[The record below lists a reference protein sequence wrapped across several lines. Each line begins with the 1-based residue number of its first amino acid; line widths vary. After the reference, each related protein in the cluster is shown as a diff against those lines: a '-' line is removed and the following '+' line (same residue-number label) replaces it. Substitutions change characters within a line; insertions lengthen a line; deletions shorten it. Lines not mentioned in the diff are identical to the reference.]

1 MQDPQVWDNRERA
14 QKLAEQLSGL
24 SGEVKK
30 FRHLEHEL
38 RQALELGQ
46 ELLDISD
53 PGLAVELKIKVDELT
68 AQYQELEWLA
78 FYNAPYDSRNAI
90 VAISAGAGGTDAQ
103 DWAEMLLSMLSR
115 WAAKKGWR
123 LSLVDK
129 QSGQEAGI
137 KSATF
142 EVVGLYAYGG
152 LKSESGVHRLV
163 RISPYDAEK
172 MRHTSFAMVDVIPD
186 LGDVADIELK
196 DEDLRIDVFRSSGHG
211 GQSVNTTDSAVR
223 VVHIPTGL
231 TVSCQNERSQQ
242 QNKQTALK
250 ILKSRLAKRAIEERE
265 KTERRIRGAVKSAE
279 WGSQIRSYVLHPYKL
294 VKDHRTG
301 LETQDVDA
309 VLAGG
314 LDDFSQAY
322 VRWLISNK

>member
-1 MQDPQVWDNRERA
+1 MQDPKVWDNRAAA
-14 QKLAEQLSGL
+14 QSLAEQLSAI

-46 ELLDISD
+46 ELLDMAD
-53 PGLAVELKIKVDELT
+53 QELAKELKTKVDELA
-68 AQYQELEWLA
+68 AQYRELEFLA

-90 VAISAGAGGTDAQ
+90 VSISAGAGGTDAQ
-103 DWAEMLLSMLSR
+103 DWAEMLLAMLVR
-115 WAAKKGWR
+115 WAEKKGYR
-123 LSLVDK
+123 AVLVDK
-129 QSGQEAGI
+129 QAGQEAGI

-142 EVVGLYAYGG
+142 EVIGQYAFGAF
-152 LKSESGVHRLV
+152 KSESGVHRLV

-186 LGDVADIELK
+186 LGDLADIELK
-196 DEDLRIDVFRSSGHG
+196 DEELRIDVYRSSGHG

-223 VVHIPTGL
+223 IVHIPTGL
-231 TVSCQNERSQQ
+231 TVTCQNERSQQ
-242 QNKQTALK
+242 QNKQTAFK
-250 ILKSRLAKRAIEERE
+250 ILKSRLAQRAIEERD
-265 KTERRIRGAVKSAE
+265 KTERKIRGAVKSAE

-309 VLAGG
+309 VLRGE
-314 LDDFSQAY
+314 LDKFSESY
-322 VRWLISNK
+322 VKWLVSNK